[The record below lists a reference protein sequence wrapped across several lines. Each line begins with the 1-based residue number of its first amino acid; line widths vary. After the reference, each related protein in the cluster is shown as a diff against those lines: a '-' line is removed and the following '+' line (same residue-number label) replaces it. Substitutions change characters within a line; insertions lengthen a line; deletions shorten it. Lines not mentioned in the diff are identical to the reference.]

1 MKKKKKKLKDQ
12 AIVQLSA
19 ISKDESKSP
28 NLLTNLVAQTLY
40 RLVEKEAHIKC
51 REKDLSLVKVSFMLF
66 FMYQDLNMNMVK
78 VKIVISIQ
86 KNRMQSMKL
95 LNCIKSKLN
104 AKSLSKYCLLI

>member
-19 ISKDESKSP
+19 ISKDESKYP

-40 RLVEKEAHIKC
+40 RLVEKEVHIKC
-51 REKDLSLVKVSFMLF
+51 REKDLSLVKVSFLLF

-78 VKIVISIQ
+78 VK
-86 KNRMQSMKL
+86 NRYF
-95 LNCIKSKLN
+95 NSK
-104 AKSLSKYCLLI
+104 K